1 MIFNFLLTFLLVAL
15 NGFFVAAEFAIV
27 KVRPSQIDTYE
38 KASKTIRKT
47 THQILQQLD
56 SYLAATQLGITLAS
70 LGLGWVG
77 EGLIAQVLKN
87 IFETLDLGISPTG
100 IHAIS
105 IPLAFAAITFMHIVF
120 GELAPK
126 SIAIRSPIATTL
138 YIALPLKIFHSLF
151 SPFIWILNGMA
162 NMLLK
167 LIGLHPIKEGEA
179 FTEEE
184 LKLIVTESQE
194 EGSIEETERNL
205 IYNVFDFDERLV
217 KDIVVPRTEIVSI
230 DRADP
235 IAQVFKVALENGF
248 SRYPVYEKE
257 NDHIIGMLYTK
268 DLLKIIHEDKK
279 EDWTDHIRPPLFIPQ
294 HKKIKNLLTEMQV
307 NKIQMALVVDEY
319 GTMVGLVTIEDILEE
334 LVGEIQ
340 DEYDNEPPFV
350 VQLDETTYKI
360 DGQKS
365 ISDINK
371 HLPVSILESAQFSTI
386 SGIALEHFENFPE
399 EGSRFIHGNYE
410 FKIIKTEGHVA
421 TQVLAKLIKNENI
434 I

>member
-47 THQILQQLD
+47 THKILQHLD

-248 SRYPVYEKE
+248 SRYPVYEK
-257 NDHIIGMLYTK
+257 K
-268 DLLKIIHEDKK
+268 
-279 EDWTDHIRPPLFIPQ
+279 
-294 HKKIKNLLTEMQV
+294 
-307 NKIQMALVVDEY
+307 
-319 GTMVGLVTIEDILEE
+319 TITSS
-334 LVGEIQ
+334 GC
-340 DEYDNEPPFV
+340 
-350 VQLDETTYKI
+350 
-360 DGQKS
+360 
-365 ISDINK
+365 
-371 HLPVSILESAQFSTI
+371 ST
-386 SGIALEHFENFPE
+386 P
-399 EGSRFIHGNYE
+399 
-410 FKIIKTEGHVA
+410 KTF
-421 TQVLAKLIKNENI
+421 
-434 I
+434 